1 MQSRN
6 ENISIANDASVAD
19 DATDESRMWYVR
31 LKIRD
36 DRLAKLWAWKLAEHD
51 VIVWSEAEDRWKQ
64 LLAVPEL
71 RAAVRKATASAFAR
85 KSAPPPA
92 LPAPHVGPPDS
103 HTRRRFLQG
112 QSETEGEE
120 DELTRRVSRSSYYP
134 NMDMDPTTVNFS
146 SLPLPRLSSSSRPP
160 PPVELLRALTTTIPP
175 AAHPSSTPEFPRAPR
190 VPSITE
196 LAQTITRTPQ
206 RVSTYESGDS
216 SLLPPP
222 TQSAYPPVRSTA
234 PSGQSSYLPP
244 PAIQLVQQPNHLA
257 VRPQY
262 VVARPQSQFTIKNL
276 SWAMLPVACAGV
288 FAIFLDRYLPHPAT
302 LQVAPAS
309 AIAASDMRENGSES
323 GAGQIASTLGAI
335 FGMSF
340 GSSQPVQGP
349 ATQAPVAQGPSNLT
363 PEQLAPVVAP
373 TKTGTARAVVGKT
386 VSRIPAGAAKGED
399 KDKSAAP
406 AGNASLA
413 AQAQAAA
420 NESFDRD
427 GARTALKFA
436 ASRVRNCS
444 NSGVTGSALITFGP
458 SGTVQKVQIAQLD
471 GDDVDSGCVSRA
483 LSATRV
489 PPFTGAPVT
498 VRKSF

>member
-6 ENISIANDASVAD
+6 GNIPIASDGSVAD
-19 DATDESRMWYVR
+19 DATDDSRMWYVR

-85 KSAPPPA
+85 KSTPPPA
-92 LPAPHVGPPDS
+92 LTAPHVEPPDS
-103 HTRRRFLQG
+103 QTRRRFLQG
-112 QSETEGEE
+112 AYEAEGEE
-120 DELTRRVSRSSYYP
+120 EELTRRVSRSSYYP
-134 NMDMDPTTVNFS
+134 EMDMEPTAVNQS
-146 SLPLPRLSSSSRPP
+146 SRALPLLSSSSRPP
-160 PPVELLRALTTTIPP
+160 PPVDLLRALTTTIPP
-175 AAHPSSTPEFPRAPR
+175 AAHPSFPPEFPRAPR

-196 LAQTITRTPQ
+196 LAQTTIRTPQ
-206 RVSTYESGDS
+206 RMDTYESRDS
-216 SLLPPP
+216 SLLPPRTP
-222 TQSAYPPVRSTA
+222 SASPPVRSNA
-234 PSGQSSYLPP
+234 PTGQSSYLPP
-244 PAIQLVQQPNHLA
+244 PAIQLVQQTNHLA

-288 FAIFLDRYLPHPAT
+288 FAIFLDRYLPHPVT
-302 LQVAPAS
+302 VQVAPA
-309 AIAASDMRENGSES
+309 AAMAASDMRELGES
-323 GAGQIASTLGAI
+323 GSGPIASTLGAI
-335 FGMSF
+335 FGMSV
-340 GSSQPVQGP
+340 GASQPVQSP
-349 ATQAPVAQGPSNLT
+349 ATQAPASQGPSNLT
-363 PEQLAPVVAP
+363 PEQLAPVVTP
-373 TKTGTARAVVGKT
+373 TKAASAARVAVSKAAPRV
-386 VSRIPAGAAKGED
+386 PAGAAKGED
-399 KDKSAAP
+399 KEKSAALV
-406 AGNASLA
+406 GNASPA
-413 AQAQAAA
+413 APAQAAA
-420 NESFDRD
+420 NDSFDRD

-471 GDDVDSGCVSRA
+471 GDDVDSSCVSRA

-489 PPFTGAPVT
+489 PPFTGAAVT